1 MTTRTSTLFPA
12 FALAAALGSALL
24 MSAAPA
30 QASEKDAASAKEK
43 CFGVSLAGKNDCAAG
58 PGTTCAGT
66 SKSDHQAN
74 AWTFVPAGTCVKTS
88 SKTSPTGNGQLVA
101 FAAKPAKS
109 K

>member
-1 MTTRTSTLFPA
+1 MTTRISNLLPA
-12 FALAAALGSALL
+12 FALAAALGSALV

-30 QASEKDAASAKEK
+30 QAGEKAAASAKEK

-66 SKSDHQAN
+66 SKTDHQAN
-74 AWTFVPAGTCVKTS
+74 AWTYAPAGTCVKTE
-88 SKTSPTGNGQLVA
+88 SKTSPTGKGQLVA